1 MNKVFL
7 ILGGNLDDRVLIL
20 NKTIEQIDEKIGKI
34 KKVSSIYKTEPWG
47 FESENSFLNQ
57 VVLVETNQSP
67 EQVLKTVLNIEKSL
81 GRVRKNNKWSSRI
94 IDIDILFYNNLVYKS
109 NLLIIPHHKIDK
121 RMFVLKPMAEIAGDF
136 IHPLLKKTMKE
147 LINECDDKLKVEI
160 YKSKN

>member
-34 KKVSSIYKTEPWG
+34 KKVSSIYETEPWG

-147 LINECDDKLKVEI
+147 LINECDNKLKVEI

>member
-1 MNKVFL
+1 M
-7 ILGGNLDDRVLIL
+7 
-20 NKTIEQIDEKIGKI
+20 
-34 KKVSSIYKTEPWG
+34 
-47 FESENSFLNQ
+47 
-57 VVLVETNQSP
+57 VETNQSP

>member
-34 KKVSSIYKTEPWG
+34 KKVSSIYETEPWG